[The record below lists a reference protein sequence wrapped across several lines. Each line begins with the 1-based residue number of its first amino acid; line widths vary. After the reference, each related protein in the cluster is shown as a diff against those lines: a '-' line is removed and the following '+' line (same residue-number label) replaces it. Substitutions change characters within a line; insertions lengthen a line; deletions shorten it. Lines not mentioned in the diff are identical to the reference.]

1 MLKMISEENIIT
13 REIRKGYL
21 LNDRVL
27 RPSLVEVSKKI
38 IKNIDN
44 DNKEDTK
51 GDEV

>member
-1 MLKMISEENIIT
+1 
-13 REIRKGYL
+13 
-21 LNDRVL
+21 
-27 RPSLVEVSKKI
+27 VEVSKKI